1 MQKELNPELF
11 GESHAKSRVFEP
23 QAINNVS
30 VLEQKVAE
38 TRQQIHQVSENLN
51 KIVGQINEFIR
62 NSQNKFDRLA
72 QSIQKLEQ
80 NDQVL
85 NMEAAQKISQ
95 LHSRLGERKTT
106 DLKIQEMI
114 DRHNNVLRSFE
125 VRLSHMQK
133 ILNEKDA
140 QVISAQAA
148 LNEAKME
155 IARLKRF

>member
-11 GESHAKSRVFEP
+11 GESQAKSRVFEP
-23 QAINNVS
+23 QNNNQLVI
-30 VLEQKVAE
+30 LEQKVLE
-38 TRQQIHQVSENLN
+38 TKGQIHQVSENLN

-62 NSQNKFDRLA
+62 NSHAKFERLQA
-72 QSIQKLEQ
+72 SILKLEQ
-80 NDQVL
+80 NDQVI
-85 NMEAAQKISQ
+85 NMEAAQKIGQ
-95 LHSRLGERKTT
+95 LHNRLGERKST

-125 VRLSHMQK
+125 VRMGQMQK
-133 ILNEKDA
+133 ILSEKEA
-140 QVISAQAA
+140 MLISAQAS